1 MGITM
6 DKNQAS
12 IAQTLASNKTT
23 DLIGDVSMF
32 QRRIEFLEE
41 QAQERNRLARLEQE
55 PYKKE
60 IERLNE
66 ELMTERSCRANL
78 IKKKN
83 AEIAYFKS
91 ELDALL
97 GEITTQASSGAKS
110 QKTNS
115 PQHSDRAVMD
125 L

>member
-41 QAQERNRLARLEQE
+41 QAQERNRLARLE
-55 PYKKE
+55 
-60 IERLNE
+60 
-66 ELMTERSCRANL
+66 
-78 IKKKN
+78 
-83 AEIAYFKS
+83 
-91 ELDALL
+91 
-97 GEITTQASSGAKS
+97 
-110 QKTNS
+110 
-115 PQHSDRAVMD
+115 
-125 L
+125 